1 MTNQSHFLGQIQD
14 EEKKAEDMLKK
25 TELDNNKRA
34 SDAEGK
40 AAEIIVAAEEGAR
53 EQARGRL
60 SAAREDGK
68 KEYKKIME
76 NEDGNRHQIIEGGKK
91 NVDNAKKEV
100 KGSFLVLFK

>member
-40 AAEIIVAAEEGAR
+40 AAEIIVAAEEEAR

-60 SAAREDGK
+60 GTAREDGK